1 MANGGQGQIEAL
13 QHRSLVGHT
22 QHGGVAV
29 PGALIGHNLNLVG
42 VLRGLLDEVVQTNI
56 PINAAQEE
64 LLLVGT
70 EGKRA
75 DLGAHW
81 NGGNGGPL
89 HFAGSQ
95 FVGAD
100 FGAYVTLAGNLLLQ
114 GDDLALAAP
123 QKVHAQGIVL
133 RPAIGNRFQLQTKEK
148 TLDWIIKW
156 ALQNLPLNL
165 EHMYVGSILIPYR
178 WPPRIHLVLGGLRPD
193 HEQIEASIDCE
204 VAG

>member
-1 MANGGQGQIEAL
+1 
-13 QHRSLVGHT
+13 
-22 QHGGVAV
+22 V

-100 FGAYVTLAGNLLLQ
+100 FGAYVTLAAVGGGDAGN
-114 GDDLALAAP
+114 
-123 QKVHAQGIVL
+123 VL
-133 RPAIGNRFQLQTKEK
+133 N
-148 TLDWIIKW
+148 
-156 ALQNLPLNL
+156 
-165 EHMYVGSILIPYR
+165 
-178 WPPRIHLVLGGLRPD
+178 
-193 HEQIEASIDCE
+193 
-204 VAG
+204 